1 VLVVPKREGKRE
13 EATSLRL
20 VVPKVRTDLKDGS
33 ATGRAAY
40 ASTHT
45 GNGVYVNPGDSGD
58 RHRWKIVLQVKFLR
72 KLEGHDNHIGTRERY

>member
-20 VVPKVRTDLKDGS
+20 VVPKVRTNLKDGS

-58 RHRWKIVLQVKFLR
+58 RRASVENCASGKISPKA
-72 KLEGHDNHIGTRERY
+72 